1 MTLTRLS
8 TLWYSFKFNISQTV
22 RLLRDK
28 VTIEGNHTQSIEWYR
43 VCWPWLTSKLVA
55 RVCRHQLSF
64 LFSPAFP
71 LPSDPSQRI
80 WLFTTM
86 ALYKFIYL
94 LTYLLLFDTNVGTLT
109 LTSFVSCCL
118 AMQCPSIGC
127 PSRIRTS
134 MHSVAF
140 FTVFVICP
148 VEQLGTTFRTSVV
161 LITADELWCWW
172 CRRWRKPT
180 KRRTLPINPSM
191 SLKLHWEPLTTS
203 SDKSVN
209 IFRLNVFVNVICT
222 VLDDARL
229 LSLKSCVRMSKVN
242 ILKKVK

>member
-140 FTVFVICP
+140 FTVFVIRSVWKVGHNISHKHCP
-148 VEQLGTTFRTSVV
+148 DQCRRTVM
-161 LITADELWCWW
+161 LMMQALEKADEA
-172 CRRWRKPT
+172 KNT
-180 KRRTLPINPSM
+180 A
-191 SLKLHWEPLTTS
+191 
-203 SDKSVN
+203 DKSVK
-209 IFRLNVFVNVICT
+209 VIET
-222 VLDDARL
+222 SLRTIDD
-229 LSLKSCVRMSKVN
+229 
-242 ILKKVK
+242 ILGQIGEYL